1 MTFIDGL
8 FLNMPT
14 SKMNKASYLLV
25 RQPIKMLKNNYLL
38 IKEIIL
44 NEDKGAKGKII
55 KQTH

>member
-14 SKMNKASYLLV
+14 GKMNKASYLLV
-25 RQPIKMLKNNYLL
+25 KQPIKMLKNNYLL

-44 NEDKGAKGKII
+44 NEDKGAKGKI
-55 KQTH
+55 H